1 MLTKPLFDIQF
12 NQEALESLSAKL
24 AQIFQSVAEIAAGVT
39 LDIPGI
45 LGPDFVEEAE
55 TWCEQQLALRRDEAA
70 KLTRAARTYGYRD
83 AKVVWLQDPCQ
94 FAFIYL
100 DGLVCA
106 DIPQI
111 GDDYASALRWIRAEA
126 GDWH

>member
-55 TWCEQQLALRRDEAA
+55 PWCEQQLALRRDEAA

-111 GDDYASALRWIRAEA
+111 GDD
-126 GDWH
+126 